1 MSINVNTGF
10 TVGAPVP
17 IDQRQLLTKSEMLNI
32 DDNVMPE
39 YYFAVCKDD
48 GALYIYDKN
57 LDITKI
63 SEVTGKFKP
72 ATEEELNEVF
82 QFNKISNYEVA
93 SMANEA
99 YVAIADKF
107 GENKK
112 VSWTS
117 LVGYL
122 LDQNNI
128 STKDYVDSK
137 IASILNTVGKEFTEV
152 VTEELVGEINDIT
165 SSNSVLVVANND
177 VYPLLYSKDGSTWNS
192 CEYEY
197 DDESYGDI
205 VCSKKVEYAF
215 SKFFAVIEHANG
227 SYLYVSDASG
237 EEFKN
242 TGIVVDTIVLR
253 NNILY
258 YIYSSYVF
266 YTIDGINWNNASVRK
281 NLEPVNTFIIESSD
295 TSLLLTEDA
304 WSDDGGFIWN
314 AFRYFDETTN
324 TAVEIAESKIIKI
337 VEIPNL
343 NIWLA
348 PLSDGGM
355 YYSTDA
361 KIWRDV
367 KFNPNIQ
374 EFSKEITD
382 ICVTDN
388 IIIASN
394 YNLGAE
400 HYRPIYSTNGID
412 WLLCAVY
419 DKDGS
424 SMNYLDDADGIG
436 KITYNGTIFVYGGA
450 EYYSNDGKNWYPT
463 SLETNILS
471 FDYDHPIYDN
481 GIWVATPNTRL
492 GVSGPI
498 IKSTDGKVWS
508 INDSRL
514 SGKIGNLM
522 FEYGIFLARTTEIA
536 DNTLYYSLNGLT
548 WNECSFDAEYN
559 ITQNPVFNGDIWVMV
574 TSNEAG
580 EVVFMYSVDGTNW
593 NFGGTEIDYKID
605 FQKSPVW
612 IGTGWLFVIK
622 NKTTGS
628 SKLMYSRD
636 GIRWSEKAVSG
647 SDIDIT
653 DDNNYSILVYLQK
666 KVFLTSVSKQQT
678 WYSLDKAASFSL
690 CKKNTILEIN
700 YPTASIEF
708 NNGKFYSMNRNQPYN
723 IIESSN
729 GVFWS
734 VIDQIGTST
743 NAGDFDIEFLNV
755 NNGCIS
761 FNNIIFYTEDNGNT
775 WNRSDLV
782 TTEVSDIVSN
792 DSLFLVK
799 SDSLVKYSYNGD
811 TWLDINIEEE
821 DFEVSKFVST
831 PTWNGNVWVMFVT
844 ATDDT
849 NHILVSSTG
858 INWIA
863 ATGPELCGGCNSDIV
878 WNNNIWIATGKDG
891 VIYSNDGYTWN
902 KCALTTS
909 DGEAIAVGYENIY
922 TNKIGNVIVLYST
935 SSGYTYGIAT
945 ANNSNSQDLEN
956 KILESTRA
964 IDLTQAEY
972 DAIPEEQRSKTNPY
986 NCYDTGRI
994 YKNGIL
1000 YGEKKPQEVTLEEYE
1015 ALEAAG
1021 LVEADKDY
1029 FIKSDE
1035 EGSPLFDAKYIK
1047 YDNTT
1052 SNVDSTNVQGAIDKL
1067 NDKVSKS
1074 ALPLIYDS
1082 GYGASSTNVT
1092 FKLSN
1097 VLYEAL
1103 DRENAYNLNLL
1114 LTTRACEEVEL
1125 FGGKNDSGWVLIARK
1140 NNEYATKILNI
1151 WRDGNDVYVK
1161 LGMYYNFFRVYHKS
1175 GHLEDTFA
1183 VSKVDTIPETAVE
1196 IPITAPGGVRDDIT
1210 SSDST
1215 WSSAYI
1221 KSAID
1226 NATKIKRHDVI
1237 NPGVTKET
1245 NWSLVQGE
1253 SHFYGRL
1260 LQLDGHTGSGNT
1272 TFSFLLF
1279 VKANYD
1285 NPTTVYT
1292 IQLAGL
1298 DGDRV
1303 NIAHTTYFELGVSSN
1318 GNLTIKNNSAVTT
1331 SYRFI

>member
-112 VSWTS
+112 VSWAS

-242 TGIVVDTIVLR
+242 TGIVVDTIVLK

-424 SMNYLDDADGIG
+424 SLNYLDDADGIG

-471 FDYDHPIYDN
+471 FDYDHPIYNN

-734 VIDQIGTST
+734 VVDQIGTST

-775 WNRSDLV
+775 WNRSDLI

-792 DSLFLVK
+792 DSLFLIK
-799 SDSLVKYSYNGD
+799 SDSLVKYSYNGA

-831 PTWNGNVWVMFVT
+831 PVWNGNVWVMFVT

-858 INWIA
+858 INWVA
-863 ATGPELCGGCNSDIV
+863 ATGPESCGGCNSDIV

-909 DGEAIAVGYENIY
+909 DGEAIAIGYENIY

-994 YKNGIL
+994 YKNGVL
-1000 YGEKKPQEVTLEEYE
+1000 YGEKKPEEVTLEEYE

-1021 LVEADKDY
+1021 LVEEDKDY

-1035 EGSPLFDAKYIK
+1035 EGSSLFDAKYIK
-1047 YDNTT
+1047 YDNTV
-1052 SNVDSTNVQGAIDKL
+1052 SGNGSKNVQGAIDNLNTEKL
-1067 NDKVSKS
+1067 SKGYTSVEDANDAIGEGNGVNLFILS
-1074 ALPLIYDS
+1074 YDS
-1082 GYGASSTNVT
+1082 ANIPIPRTGVIRSFNLVEDTSIRVNQEFSTIDDSPQNGATYKRYGISEDGGETFTWSIWNFVGSIDDSTTDLLKTWSSSKIVSEIAEKVTKTQYRGSQSIDIRTGGKLTFIYSSEYASQAGCYML
-1092 FKLSN
+1092 LSN
-1097 VLYEAL
+1097 FNTEP
-1103 DRENAYNLNLL
+1103 LL
-1114 LTTRACEEVEL
+1114 LEL
-1125 FGGKNDSGWVLIARK
+1125 GKTDIGQFSVT
-1140 NNEYATKILNI
+1140 AT
-1151 WRDGNDVYVK
+1151 
-1161 LGMYYNFFRVYHKS
+1161 HKS
-1175 GHLEDTFA
+1175 EN
-1183 VSKVDTIPETAVE
+1183 VDTIT
-1196 IPITAPGGVRDDIT
+1196 
-1210 SSDST
+1210 
-1215 WSSAYI
+1215 
-1221 KSAID
+1221 
-1226 NATKIKRHDVI
+1226 
-1237 NPGVTKET
+1237 
-1245 NWSLVQGE
+1245 
-1253 SHFYGRL
+1253 
-1260 LQLDGHTGSGNT
+1260 
-1272 TFSFLLF
+1272 
-1279 VKANYD
+1279 
-1285 NPTTVYT
+1285 
-1292 IQLAGL
+1292 
-1298 DGDRV
+1298 
-1303 NIAHTTYFELGVSSN
+1303 
-1318 GNLTIKNNSAVTT
+1318 VTT
-1331 SYRFI
+1331 AGDEYSWYVLQF